1 MKAATWKAVFAAM
14 SPSPVFEAV
23 AEFAEVIVQMDSEQ
37 SRSRKHPAGP
47 RRLPWQPPEIVP
59 PASPDDRS

>member
-37 SRSRKHPAGP
+37 SRSRKQSTTTTLPGSPRKNGRSIVTKPAP
-47 RRLPWQPPEIVP
+47 
-59 PASPDDRS
+59 